1 LPIDLAMAPIEAT
14 EESSRTKPANS
25 KRAGIKSQVD
35 SLKRQRILE
44 EARRL
49 FFTLGYR
56 GTTMEAIADAVEM
69 GKPFV
74 YRHFRNKIG
83 LLVELYD
90 QAIALS
96 EDALDRALAQGG
108 SVDEVVGT
116 FVRNYAQVVVNER
129 DIVAIFFR
137 ESVNVPP
144 EELHRI
150 DEHKRAF
157 DRRLAD
163 LIQTGIDEHVFDV
176 DNARVAAYAIVGM
189 SNWAYQWYREGGRL
203 SPAQLGDVFAEYA
216 LRLLRGSAPAE
227 RSARR
232 LRARSASI
240 L

>member
-1 LPIDLAMAPIEAT
+1 MAFTEAT
-14 EESSRTKPANS
+14 EEPDRDELHRS
-25 KRAGIKSQVD
+25 KRVGLKSQVE

-96 EDALDRALAQGG
+96 EDALDRALKQGG
-108 SVDEVVGT
+108 SVDEVVRT

-129 DIVAIFFR
+129 EIVAIFFR
-137 ESVNVPP
+137 ENVNVPP
-144 EELHRI
+144 DELHRI

-157 DRRLAD
+157 DRKLTE
-163 LIQTGIDEHVFDV
+163 LIQTGIDEGVFDV

-203 SPAQLGDVFAEYA
+203 SPVQLGDVFAEYA
-216 LRLLRGSAPAE
+216 LRLLHGPAPAGRSTRRRRAGSASRP
-227 RSARR
+227 
-232 LRARSASI
+232 
-240 L
+240 